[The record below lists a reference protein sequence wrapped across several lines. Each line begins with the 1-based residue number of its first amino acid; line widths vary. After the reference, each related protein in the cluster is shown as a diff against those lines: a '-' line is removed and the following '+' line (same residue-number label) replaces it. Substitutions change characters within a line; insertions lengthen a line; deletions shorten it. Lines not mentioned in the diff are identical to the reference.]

1 MRKKDEGRRTEEGG
15 REKEESGRGMRK
27 RGDEEEMWGGEQ
39 WEEEGPICLMV
50 QHTYTHSLLTPH
62 THTPSLP
69 LFFLSLV
76 TQLHSYLPLRRW
88 SGLKCQSSL
97 PPSWREGQEE
107 TCCHYSGRGW
117 EGEGGREIEKGER

>member
-39 WEEEGPICLMV
+39 WEEGPICLMV

-88 SGLKCQSSL
+88 SGLKCQPSL

-107 TCCHYSGRGW
+107 TCCHYSRRGW
-117 EGEGGREIEKGER
+117 EGEGGREIERGER